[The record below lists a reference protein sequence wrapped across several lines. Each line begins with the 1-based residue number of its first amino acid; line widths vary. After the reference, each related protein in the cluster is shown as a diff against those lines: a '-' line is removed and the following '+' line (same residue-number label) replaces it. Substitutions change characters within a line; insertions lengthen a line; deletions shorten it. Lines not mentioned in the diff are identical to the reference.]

1 MITEV
6 QFFSVQTHGETRK
19 LLLLRDLSSAANE
32 RGILNDDHHVLILGS
47 EGLKNTLSILFGWM
61 NRGV

>member
-6 QFFSVQTHGETRK
+6 QFFSIQTHGETRK
-19 LLLLRDLSSAANE
+19 LLLLRDLSSANE
-32 RGILNDDHHVLILGS
+32 RGILNDDHHVLIPGS

>member
-1 MITEV
+1 MYNDDRSAT
-6 QFFSVQTHGETRK
+6 FFSVQTRK
-19 LLLLRDLSSAANE
+19 LLLFRDLRSANE